1 MKTLKNKIRTYKGK
15 NAIQYGRGD
24 MTICVMSAA
33 FRKSIP
39 IERKYESLFIG
50 GAYGSITR
58 EFAAGILKQ
67 WRKGG
72 GE

>member
-1 MKTLKNKIRTYKGK
+1 MKTLKNKMRAYKGK
-15 NAIQYGRGD
+15 NSIHYGRGD
-24 MTICVMSAA
+24 MTIVVMSAA
-33 FRKSIP
+33 WRKSIP
-39 IERKYESLFIG
+39 TERKYESLFIG